1 MARHLRNGTMVWV
14 PRDHGWICA
23 GHVLERSVTSSGVYY
38 YIKFIPSHIESGWFL
53 DDPDRIL
60 PMEED

>member
-1 MARHLRNGTMVWV
+1 MVWV

-23 GHVLERSVTSSGVYY
+23 GHVLERSVTSSGIYY